1 MNKTVHPRRRAL
13 RTSHFYGAITHALTS
28 STDLRNLIELLSEQ
42 IASQLDVDH
51 VSFFVF
57 TDSDHFVTAGTYG
70 YPSVPKTDAK
80 SINLYMGSD
89 RRTTSVYEH
98 AKDDRL
104 RRLMVSHKMSMFVPL
119 FRRDSLLG
127 YIFISESKAG
137 RHTKNHMKLM
147 DSIADEISIAL
158 QNAVSM
164 HAVRELNATLQQKIS
179 DATRELK
186 TSNTQLQRLDMAKDE
201 FVSMASHQ
209 LRTPLTSVKGYISM
223 VLEGDA
229 GPVSDAQ
236 KQLLEQAFL
245 SSERMVRLIADFL
258 NVSRLQ
264 TGKFVVDA
272 HPVDLARVVSQ
283 ELDSLKT
290 NAASRGLTFRYQP
303 PKGLA
308 PVTLDEDKIRQV
320 IMNFCD
326 NALYYSTEKS
336 TIQVSLILGKG
347 FVSFTVK
354 DTGIGVPKEEQA
366 GLFTKFFRASNAKKQ
381 RPDGTGVGLFL
392 AKKVI
397 DAHGGTMIF
406 DSTEGKGST
415 FGFRL
420 PVSLTTKDTK

>member
-1 MNKTVHPRRRAL
+1 MSKVGTIKKTTHSHRRAL
-13 RTSHFYGAITHALTS
+13 KTSHFYSAITHALTAT
-28 STDLRNLIELLSEQ
+28 TDLRHLIEQLAEQ

-57 TDSDHFVTAGTYG
+57 TDEDHFVTGGTLG
-70 YPSVPKTDAK
+70 YPVIPKTDARA
-80 SINLYMGSD
+80 INLYMGGD
-89 RRTTSVYEH
+89 RRTTSVYERRE
-98 AKDDRL
+98 DDRL

-119 FRRDSLLG
+119 LRRDSVLG
-127 YIFISESKAG
+127 YIFIGESGAG
-137 RHTKNHMKLM
+137 IRHKNHMKLM

-164 HAVRELNATLQQKIS
+164 HAVRELNATLQQRVI

-186 TSNTQLQRLDMAKDE
+186 ASNTQLQRLDTAKDE

-264 TGKFVVDA
+264 TGTFVVDA
-272 HPVDLARVVSQ
+272 HPVDLAKVVSQ

-290 NAASRGLTFRYQP
+290 SAASRGLSFRYHP
-303 PKGLA
+303 PKKLA
-308 PVTLDEDKIRQV
+308 AITLDEDKIRQV

-326 NALYYSTEKS
+326 NALYYSKEKS
-336 TIQVSLILGKG
+336 TIEVSLVPTKG
-347 FVSFTVK
+347 FISFTVK
-354 DTGIGVPKEEQA
+354 DTGIGVPEEEQS

-406 DSTEGKGST
+406 ESAEGKGST

-420 PVSLTTKDTK
+420 PLD